1 MVQYLCITMVVYG
14 MKMAYTTNEK
24 VGRVRVAAIR
34 MMRNG

>member
-1 MVQYLCITMVVYG
+1 

-34 MMRNG
+34 MMRNGS